1 MCNYFEI
8 VFVFSTRG
16 VTHPNLAFQ
25 TIRIILNKMKRLPI
39 AFLSVLAIVLAGYS
53 GFLNMENQRLKHQL
67 ADSSNMRE
75 APMKIAEGKETETF
89 AAVEEPRP
97 EALDRGGR
105 FEEFKN
111 LTQEE
116 ITERRREARAAQLAR
131 ALEAFEDPELRMDM
145 IERQMQ
151 RLDRGYADFFKQLN
165 LTPEELDALKTL
177 MAELTL
183 LRMEGGLR
191 ASAASDEKRKALRED
206 YSNQMVLLSGDINGL
221 LGEEDAKKL
230 TQYKNTLEYRGEVEN
245 FERSL
250 SYTDTP
256 LNERQAE
263 GLIKAFAKVD
273 KDFEYT
279 VDIKD
284 NRGRGRGDNDIRLTK
299 EVVDTYYREREI
311 YDAIL
316 LEQASKMLNEAQ
328 LASLAAQ
335 KVSER
340 ERDYRQ
346 AQQVLENP
354 VPTDGRG
361 GLNRGGFG
369 GFQGSGRGGPG
380 GGGRGR

>member
-1 MCNYFEI
+1 
-8 VFVFSTRG
+8 
-16 VTHPNLAFQ
+16 
-25 TIRIILNKMKRLPI
+25 MKRLPI
-39 AFLSVLAIVLAGYS
+39 AFLSVLAIALAGYS

-67 ADSSNMRE
+67 ADASSMWK
-75 APMKIAEGKETETF
+75 ASMKIAEGKETETG
-89 AAVEEPRP
+89 AVVEEPRP
-97 EALDRGGR
+97 EAREIGGR
-105 FEEFKN
+105 FEEFEN
-111 LTQEE
+111 LTREE
-116 ITERRREARAAQLAR
+116 IAERRREAKAAQLAR

-165 LTPEELDALKTL
+165 LPPEELDALKTL

-191 ASAASDEKRKALRED
+191 ASAASDEERKALRED

-284 NRGRGRGDNDIRLTK
+284 NRGRGRGDNDIQLTK

-311 YDAIL
+311 YDTIL

-335 KVSER
+335 QVSER

-354 VPTDGRG
+354 MPTDGRG
-361 GLNRGGFG
+361 GFNRGGFG
-369 GFQGSGRGGPG
+369 GFQGGGRGGPG